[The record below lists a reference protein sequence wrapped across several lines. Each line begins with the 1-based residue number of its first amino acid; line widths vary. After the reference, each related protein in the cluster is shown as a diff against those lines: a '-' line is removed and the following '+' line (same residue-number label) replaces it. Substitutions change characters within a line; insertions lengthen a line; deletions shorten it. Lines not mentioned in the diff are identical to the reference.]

1 MEDVD
6 WSMAEPTLAQL
17 LTKETL
23 ERSAHGNAYS
33 LGRGYLKKGR
43 VRDLMARK
51 DMASARVCGWD
62 WYDVE
67 LRVVDGRLCGTCP
80 CPVGSDGR
88 VCEHVVATGLAWL
101 ARWASARTMFHG
113 RLPAVSR
120 RPSASVM
127 TARAGR
133 VLEQRR
139 ASVRTRT
146 AEPDVYAIRDAID
159 DVTSPH
165 RAGFSTQSTRRV
177 RKLEAVLDTLKEL
190 LAAGHAAAV
199 VELAAFGLERSDGMR
214 VGMYNQDLGFEQVA
228 GQFLSLHA
236 RACAAV
242 KPDPTGLARWLF
254 AFELSSAHAVW
265 GGVFTLYV
273 RLLGDKGLAV
283 YRELAEAAWQAG
295 AVPSRAD
302 GASQLQEIVCH
313 AALLTVDPEL
323 LSEVVRA
330 DFSYPWTYYVTARQ
344 CMELGL
350 SDKAV
355 AWAELGVKA
364 FPAAPHPGLRQLL
377 AEEYGRRGQMTE
389 ALSQVWALFTESPG
403 IENYR
408 QLRTFAQKTGQ
419 TAVWRDEALEYLRER
434 AARAPKAG
442 RDEEPGGER
451 LYCGSLIVEIL
462 LKEKNVDAAWSE
474 AHVGGCGEE
483 TWLKLAR
490 AREARHPADAIG
502 IYQRF
507 AEQMVQGGGNDAYRS
522 AVSCLRRA
530 AALATKLGRPD
541 KLREFLAGY
550 RERNRRKKNLLRLLD
565 REFGPGSD

>member
-1 MEDVD
+1 
-6 WSMAEPTLAQL
+6 MAEPTLAQL

-23 ERSAHGNAYS
+23 ERSAHGSAYTF
-33 LGRGYLKKGR
+33 GRRYLKTGGVSDLVARTDR
-43 VRDLMARK
+43 V
-51 DMASARVCGWD
+51 SARVRGWD

-67 LRVVDGRLCGTCP
+67 LRVVDGRLRGMCP

-88 VCEHVVATGLAWL
+88 VCEHVVAVGLAWL

-190 LAAGHAAAV
+190 LGAGHAAAV

-214 VGMYNQDLGFEQVA
+214 VGMYNQDRGFEQVA
-228 GQFLSLHA
+228 GRFLSLHA

-242 KPDPTGLARWLF
+242 KPDPTELARWLF

-265 GGVFTLYV
+265 GGVFILYAS
-273 RLLGDKGLAV
+273 LLGDNGLAV

-313 AALLTVDPEL
+313 AALLTVDPKL

-344 CMELGL
+344 CMELHQPE
-350 SDKAV
+350 KAI

-364 FPAAPHPGLRQLL
+364 FPAAPHPYLRELL
-377 AEEYGRRGQMTE
+377 AEEYSRRGQMTE
-389 ALSQVWALFTESPG
+389 ALSQVWALFTESPS

-408 QLRTFAQKTGQ
+408 QLRTFAQKAGQ
-419 TAVWRDEALEYLRER
+419 VPVWRDEALEYLRER
-434 AARAPKAG
+434 AVRAPKAD

-451 LYCGSLIVEIL
+451 LHCGSLIVEIL
-462 LKEKNVDAAWSE
+462 LKEKNVDAAWRE
-474 AHVGGCGEE
+474 AHIGDCNGDV
-483 TWLKLAR
+483 WFKLAR
-490 AREARHPADAIG
+490 AREAKHPADAVR
-502 IYQRF
+502 IYQQL
-507 AEQMVQGGGNDAYRS
+507 AEQVVQHAGDFEY
-522 AVSCLRRA
+522 RA
-530 AALATKLGRPD
+530 AVRYLVRAEKIITRLGYP
-541 KLREFLAGY
+541 KKFHEYLAGY
-550 RERNRRKKNLLRLLD
+550 RERNKRKKNLLRLLD
-565 REFGPGSD
+565 REFGSGSG